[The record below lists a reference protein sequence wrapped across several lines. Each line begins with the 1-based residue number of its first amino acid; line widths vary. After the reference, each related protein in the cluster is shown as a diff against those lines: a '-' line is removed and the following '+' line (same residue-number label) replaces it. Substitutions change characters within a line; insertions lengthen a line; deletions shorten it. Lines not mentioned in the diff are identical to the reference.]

1 MSEQEKKKIK
11 LVIYSVISILVV
23 MVFIYI
29 RIVLGKADPID
40 FTGGTA
46 FGIIIAVIIYG
57 LKREYEEFKN
67 VSKLKNQ
74 NV

>member
-1 MSEQEKKKIK
+1 MSEQENKKIK
-11 LVIYSVISILVV
+11 LVAYSIISILVV
-23 MVFIYI
+23 IAFIFV

-57 LKREYEEFKN
+57 LKREYEDFKK
-67 VSKLKNQ
+67 VSKFKNQ